1 MTRWGQGDYEISL
14 AELRMLAAEAGLD
27 AVGATTPDP
36 FPEMMPRL
44 QAYAQRG
51 RTGFEWEDPAVR
63 IDPKAWL
70 PEAES
75 VVAAAIAYLTRE
87 GKALA
92 RSHPGGSRA
101 AAGSYGVMSVYTY
114 GQDYHQVLAERL
126 QVLAEKLQERLGRPL
141 RWRVAVDTSPLVD
154 RRVAERAG
162 LGWVGKNCMFFTP
175 QHGSFVFLG
184 ALLIDAR
191 IEVATAEQPARCG
204 HCQRCL
210 EACPTGALLAP
221 GVLDAR
227 RCLSYVTQMKGM
239 VPLEL
244 RRSMGRRIWG
254 CDVCQWACPE
264 NQQVQA
270 AEHEVFQPWG
280 REWAYPDLLEL
291 LHMSNRAFARRF
303 GRTAAAWRGLRTL
316 QRNALLALGN
326 IGRPQ
331 AIPYILPFLQ
341 HPRPEL
347 RASAAWALQQLGGE
361 TARQA
366 VAAAYAAEA
375 EPEVRQE
382 MAWAVAAPQA
392 D

>member
-1 MTRWGQGDYEISL
+1 MSGRDQVDFELSL
-14 AELRMLAAEAGLD
+14 AELRVLAAEVGLD
-27 AVGATTPDP
+27 AVGATTSEP
-36 FPEMMPRL
+36 FPEMAPRL

-51 RTGFEWEDPAVR
+51 RTGFEWEDTALR
-63 IDPKAWL
+63 IDPRAWL
-70 PEAES
+70 PEAQT

-92 RSHPGGSRA
+92 RSHPVSKRD
-101 AAGSYGVMSVYTY
+101 AAGSFGVMSVYTY

-126 QVLAEKLQERLGRPL
+126 QALAEKLQQRLGRPL

-162 LGWVGKNCMFFTP
+162 LGWVGKNCMLFTP

-184 ALLIDAR
+184 ALLTDAR

-204 HCQRCL
+204 SCQRCL
-210 EACPTGALLAP
+210 DACPTGALLAP

-227 RCLSYVTQMKGM
+227 RCLSFVTQMKGII
-239 VPLEL
+239 PREL
-244 RRSMGRRIWG
+244 RRSLGRRIWG

-264 NQQVQA
+264 NQQVEM
-270 AEHEVFQPWG
+270 AEHAAFQPWG
-280 REWAYPDLLEL
+280 SEWAYPDLLEL
-291 LHMSNRAFARRF
+291 LQMSNRTFTRRF
-303 GRTAAAWRGLRTL
+303 GRTAAAWRGVRTL
-316 QRNALLALGN
+316 QRNALLVLGN
-326 IGRPQ
+326 IGNPH
-331 AIPYILPFLQ
+331 AVPYILPFLH

-375 EPEVRQE
+375 DPQVRND
-382 MAWAVAAPQA
+382 MAWAVAATQP